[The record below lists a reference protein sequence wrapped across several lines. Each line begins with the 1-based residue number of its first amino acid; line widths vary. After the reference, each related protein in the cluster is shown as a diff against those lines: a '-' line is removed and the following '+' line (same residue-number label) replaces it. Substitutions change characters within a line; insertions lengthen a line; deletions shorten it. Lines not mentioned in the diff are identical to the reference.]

1 MRKYITVILITWL
14 TAGLFSLFWN
24 LYDEKKERETLAFQN
39 ARTFLTQLVQTRTW
53 NARHGG
59 VYVPVGPDVQP
70 NPFLD
75 APDRDLTTENGLQLT
90 KINPAFMTRQ
100 LAEIAAKQSGA
111 RFHITSLAPI
121 RPENRA
127 ADWERKWLEDFHGGA
142 KERGSFITTL
152 NETQFRYMAPLF
164 VNKECLQC
172 HAKQGYKLG
181 DIRGGISLILPMDVP
196 LFNWG
201 MLSSHL
207 LAMVAGSVFILF
219 FGGRLTESRKELIAA
234 NTSLENEVSER
245 KQTQEELLE
254 ARDKLEERVQERTAE
269 LSRSNQ
275 ALQEFAHI
283 ISHDL
288 QEPLMLIQAFSR
300 RLRKKGQT
308 ALTDQCCLY
317 LDQVDSSAIR
327 MQELID
333 GLLQYSLVTS
343 KARQFEQVDLKNMI
357 NDVLDDLAVSIEK
370 TGAIITIID
379 LPTIEANLLQ
389 MRQLFQNLISNS
401 LKYHCPDKKPEII
414 INTKPAES
422 GDDGEYRLKIT
433 VQDNGIGFEPQFKD
447 RIFNIFEQLP
457 QDGEYQGTGIGLSTC
472 RAIVEHHN
480 GSITADGSPG
490 QGAKFIIEL
499 PLNQEV

>member
-1 MRKYITVILITWL
+1 MGKHITVILITWL
-14 TAGLFSLFWN
+14 IAGFISFFWN
-24 LYDEKKERETLAFQN
+24 LYDEKKERETLVFQN

-53 NARHGG
+53 NAQHDG
-59 VYVPVGPDVQP
+59 VYVLIGPEVQP

-75 APDRDLTTENGLQLT
+75 DPERDLTTENGLQLT

-111 RFHITSLAPI
+111 RFHITSLTPI

-127 ADWERKWLEDFHGGA
+127 ADWERKWLEDFQGGA

-152 NETQFRYMAPLF
+152 KGIQFRYMAPLF
-164 VNKECLQC
+164 INKECLKC

-181 DIRGGISLILPMDVP
+181 DIRGGISLILPMDVS

-201 MLSSHL
+201 MLISHL
-207 LAMVAGSVFILF
+207 LAMGVGSVFILF
-219 FGGRLTESRKELIAA
+219 FGGRLIESRNKLIAA
-234 NTSLENEVSER
+234 NTSLENEVNER
-245 KQTQEELLE
+245 KQAQEELLE
-254 ARDKLEERVQERTAE
+254 ARDKLEERVLERTAE

-288 QEPLMLIQAFSR
+288 QEPLMLILAFSR
-300 RLRKKGQT
+300 RLREKSQKV
-308 ALTDQCCLY
+308 LTDQCRLY
-317 LDQVDSSAIR
+317 LDQIDSSGIR
-327 MQELID
+327 MQELTN

-343 KARQFEQVDLKNMI
+343 KARQFEQVDLKKVI
-357 NDVLDDLAVSIEK
+357 NGVLDDLAARIEK
-370 TGAIITIID
+370 TGAAITIID
-379 LPTIEANLLQ
+379 LPTIEANPLQ

-401 LKYHCPDKKPEII
+401 LKYHRPDKEPEII
-414 INTKPAES
+414 INTKPA
-422 GDDGEYRLKIT
+422 DGADRVKIT
-433 VQDNGIGFEPQFKD
+433 VEDNGIGFEPQFKD

-472 RAIVEHHN
+472 RAIVERHN

-490 QGAKFIIEL
+490 QGAKFVIEL

>member
-14 TAGLFSLFWN
+14 TAGFISLFWN
-24 LYDEKKERETLAFQN
+24 LYDEKQERENLAFQN
-39 ARTFLTQLVQTRTW
+39 ARTFLTQLLQTRTW

-59 VYVPVGPDVQP
+59 VYVPVSPDVQP

-75 APDRDLTTENGLQLT
+75 DPERDLTSEKGLQLT

-111 RFHITSLAPI
+111 QFHITSLAPI
-121 RPENRA
+121 RPANRA
-127 ADWERKWLEDFHGGA
+127 EDWERKWLKDFQSGA
-142 KERGSFITTL
+142 KERGSFIATQ
-152 NETQFRYMAPLF
+152 EGIQFRYMAPLF
-164 VNKECLQC
+164 VNKECLHC
-172 HAKQGYKLG
+172 HAKHGYELG
-181 DIRGGISLILPMDVP
+181 DIRGGISLILPMDVS
-196 LFNWG
+196 LFNWW
-201 MLSSHL
+201 LLISHL
-207 LAMVAGSVFILF
+207 LAMVVGSVFILF
-219 FGGRLTESRKELIAA
+219 FGGRLTESRKEL
-234 NTSLENEVSER
+234 
-245 KQTQEELLE
+245 LE
-254 ARDKLEERVQERTAE
+254 ARDKLEERVRERTAE

-300 RLRKKGQT
+300 RLKKKGQT

-317 LDQVDSSAIR
+317 LDKIDSSAIR
-327 MQELID
+327 MQELVD
-333 GLLQYSLVTS
+333 GLLQYSLATS
-343 KARQFEQVDLKNMI
+343 KARHFEEVDLKNVI
-357 NDVLDDLAVSIEK
+357 NGVLDDLAVRIEK
-370 TGAIITIID
+370 TGATITIID
-379 LPTIEANLLQ
+379 LPTIEADLLQ

-414 INTKPAES
+414 INSKPAES
-422 GDDGEYRLKIT
+422 GDDGVYRLKIT
-433 VQDNGIGFEPQFKD
+433 VQDNGIGFEQQFKD

-472 RAIVEHHN
+472 RAIVAHHN

-490 QGAKFIIEL
+490 QGAEFIIDL

>member
-39 ARTFLTQLVQTRTW
+39 ARTFLAQLVQTRTW
-53 NARHGG
+53 NAQHGG

-75 APDRDLTTENGLQLT
+75 DPKRDLTTENGLQLT

-111 RFHITSLAPI
+111 RFHITSLTPI
-121 RPENRA
+121 RPKNRA
-127 ADWERKWLEDFHGGA
+127 TDWERKWLEDFQGGA

-152 NETQFRYMAPLF
+152 NETQFRYMAPLL
-164 VNKECLQC
+164 VNKECLPC
-172 HAKQGYKLG
+172 HTKQGYKLG

-196 LFNWG
+196 LFNWW
-201 MLSSHL
+201 MLTSHL
-207 LAMVAGSVFILF
+207 LAMVVGSVFILF
-219 FGGRLTESRKELIAA
+219 FGGRLTESRKEL
-234 NTSLENEVSER
+234 
-245 KQTQEELLE
+245 LE
-254 ARDKLEERVQERTAE
+254 ARDKLEERVRERTAE

-300 RLRKKGQT
+300 RLREKGQM

-317 LDQVDSSAIR
+317 LDQIDSSAIR
-327 MQELID
+327 MQELTD

-343 KARQFEQVDLKNMI
+343 KARQFKQVDLKNVI
-357 NDVLDDLAVSIEK
+357 NGVLDDLAVHIEK
-370 TGAIITIID
+370 TGAVITIID
-379 LPTIEANLLQ
+379 LPTIEADLLQ

-401 LKYHCPDKKPEII
+401 LKYHSTDKKPEII
-414 INTKPAES
+414 IDTKPADS
-422 GDDGEYRLKIT
+422 GTDGESRVKIT

-457 QDGEYQGTGIGLSTC
+457 QDGKYQGTGIGLSTC
-472 RAIVEHHN
+472 RTIVERHN
-480 GSITADGSPG
+480 GSITADGNPG
-490 QGAKFIIEL
+490 KGTKFIIEL